1 MDILKTRE
9 QLRSCS
15 IYDLPLRVTFYA
27 RVSTEKDAQLNSLD
41 NQISFYSNMIKKN
54 PNWEYVEGYIDEGL
68 SAISTEKRENFH
80 RMVTDGENGEF
91 DMIITKEISRFARNT
106 LDSIR
111 FTREL
116 LHFGVAVFFQNDN
129 INTLDED
136 SELRLTI
143 MSSIAQDELRK
154 LSSRIKFGH
163 QQAIK
168 DHVVLGNSR
177 IFGYRKDNKRLVIDE
192 DEAKMVRELF
202 ALIKSDGSVVSD
214 SVDTDVNS
222 MPNHSDRPEFEQAIK
237 DGNGSSHRMSE
248 TLNKITYYYAEK
260 TADGSVIR
268 VAKTIDSIYGIF
280 LFVIPSI
287 LIIMI
292 GVFVVCT
299 ILAKRST
306 KKIIEPIKEMA
317 DNGNGSPYDELLPL
331 SQKIAS
337 QQRQIKRQMR
347 RLQFEKDKISTLIE
361 NMAEGFILIDVDKK
375 VLMSNYS
382 ASKLL
387 GADDDGVIDKTL
399 IAFSRNEVLNDCVD
413 KALSGESKN
422 GDTTVKGRALQIITN
437 PVYSNG
443 EKNGAICLIIDVSAK
458 KKAEKMRREFTA
470 NVTHELK
477 TPLTS
482 ISGYAEIIAS
492 GLVKPDDIPN
502 FANKIHKESGRLLSL
517 ISDIMELSQLD
528 EKFSDEEFAPVDLAG
543 VATEV
548 AEDLRSNAEKHGITI
563 TVDTKTAVIN
573 GNRNQIYELIYNLC
587 DNAIR
592 YNRENGSVKII
603 TGDDNE
609 HPFVKVADTGIG
621 IPEKHHKRVFER
633 FYRVD
638 KSRSKETG
646 GTGLGL
652 AIVKHITERH
662 GGEISLES
670 SEQGTTFTAMF

>member
-1 MDILKTRE
+1 MKLSKKLLKNFSVIAVVSILLTAVFSTAAFWFVFSDE
-9 QLRSCS
+9 QEAEVRQYTDKIISVYNS
-15 IYDLPLRVTFYA
+15 DSEIDLSKYYGIGDFRVT
-27 RVSTEKDAQLNSLD
+27 
-41 NQISFYSNMIKKN
+41 
-54 PNWEYVEGYIDEGL
+54 
-68 SAISTEKRENFH
+68 
-80 RMVTDGENGEF
+80 
-91 DMIITKEISRFARNT
+91 
-106 LDSIR
+106 
-111 FTREL
+111 
-116 LHFGVAVFFQNDN
+116 
-129 INTLDED
+129 
-136 SELRLTI
+136 
-143 MSSIAQDELRK
+143 
-154 LSSRIKFGH
+154 
-163 QQAIK
+163 
-168 DHVVLGNSR
+168 
-177 IFGYRKDNKRLVIDE
+177 
-192 DEAKMVRELF
+192 
-202 ALIKSDGSVVSD
+202 LIKSDGSVVSD

-387 GADDDGVIDKTL
+387 GADDDGVTDKTL

-543 VATEV
+543 VAAEV

-563 TVDTKTAVIN
+563 TVDTKTAVIS

-638 KSRSKETG
+638 KSRSKEQAARVLDLQLSSTLPKD
-646 GTGLGL
+646 T
-652 AIVKHITERH
+652 AERFLLKAVNREQH
-662 GGEISLES
+662 LPQCSDVNIFTILCRENKFQAVLCILYCAVPLFYCLNNTISRISHKKYSVL
-670 SEQGTTFTAMF
+670 TNFKDIH

>member
-1 MDILKTRE
+1 MSDIRRGNKVKLSKKLLKNFSVIAVVSILLTAVFSTATFWFVFSDE
-9 QLRSCS
+9 QEAEVRQYTDKIIGVYNSDS
-15 IYDLPLRVTFYA
+15 KIDLSKYYGIGDFRVT
-27 RVSTEKDAQLNSLD
+27 
-41 NQISFYSNMIKKN
+41 
-54 PNWEYVEGYIDEGL
+54 
-68 SAISTEKRENFH
+68 
-80 RMVTDGENGEF
+80 
-91 DMIITKEISRFARNT
+91 
-106 LDSIR
+106 
-111 FTREL
+111 
-116 LHFGVAVFFQNDN
+116 
-129 INTLDED
+129 
-136 SELRLTI
+136 
-143 MSSIAQDELRK
+143 
-154 LSSRIKFGH
+154 
-163 QQAIK
+163 
-168 DHVVLGNSR
+168 
-177 IFGYRKDNKRLVIDE
+177 
-192 DEAKMVRELF
+192 
-202 ALIKSDGSVVSD
+202 LIKSDGSVVSD

-248 TLNKITYYYAEK
+248 TLNKITYYYAGK

-387 GADDDGVIDKTL
+387 GADDDGVTDKTL

-492 GLVKPDDIPN
+492 GLVKSDDIPN

-543 VATEV
+543 VAAEV

-592 YNRENGSVKII
+592 YNRENGSVKIM

-670 SEQGTTFTAMF
+670 SEQGTTFTARF

>member
-1 MDILKTRE
+1 MKLSKKLLKNFSVIAVVSILLTAVFSTAAFWFVFSDE
-9 QLRSCS
+9 QESEVRQYTDKIIGVYNSDS
-15 IYDLPLRVTFYA
+15 EIDLSKYYGIGDFRVT
-27 RVSTEKDAQLNSLD
+27 
-41 NQISFYSNMIKKN
+41 
-54 PNWEYVEGYIDEGL
+54 
-68 SAISTEKRENFH
+68 
-80 RMVTDGENGEF
+80 
-91 DMIITKEISRFARNT
+91 
-106 LDSIR
+106 
-111 FTREL
+111 
-116 LHFGVAVFFQNDN
+116 
-129 INTLDED
+129 
-136 SELRLTI
+136 
-143 MSSIAQDELRK
+143 
-154 LSSRIKFGH
+154 
-163 QQAIK
+163 
-168 DHVVLGNSR
+168 
-177 IFGYRKDNKRLVIDE
+177 
-192 DEAKMVRELF
+192 
-202 ALIKSDGSVVSD
+202 LIKSDGSVVSD

-306 KKIIEPIKEMA
+306 KKIVEPIKEMA

-375 VLMSNYS
+375 V
-382 ASKLL
+382 LL

-543 VATEV
+543 VAAEV

>member
-1 MDILKTRE
+1 MKLSKKLLKNFSVIAVVSILLTAVFSTAAFWFVFSDE
-9 QLRSCS
+9 QEAEVRQYTDKIISVYNS
-15 IYDLPLRVTFYA
+15 NSEIDLSKYYGIGDFRVT
-27 RVSTEKDAQLNSLD
+27 
-41 NQISFYSNMIKKN
+41 
-54 PNWEYVEGYIDEGL
+54 
-68 SAISTEKRENFH
+68 
-80 RMVTDGENGEF
+80 
-91 DMIITKEISRFARNT
+91 
-106 LDSIR
+106 
-111 FTREL
+111 
-116 LHFGVAVFFQNDN
+116 
-129 INTLDED
+129 
-136 SELRLTI
+136 
-143 MSSIAQDELRK
+143 
-154 LSSRIKFGH
+154 
-163 QQAIK
+163 
-168 DHVVLGNSR
+168 
-177 IFGYRKDNKRLVIDE
+177 
-192 DEAKMVRELF
+192 
-202 ALIKSDGSVVSD
+202 LIKSDGSVVSD

-317 DNGNGSPYDELLPL
+317 DNGSPYDELLPL

-387 GADDDGVIDKTL
+387 GADDDGVTDKTL

-543 VATEV
+543 VAAEV

-670 SEQGTTFTAMF
+670 SEQGTTFTARF

>member
-1 MDILKTRE
+1 MSDIRRGNKVKLSKKLLKNFSVIAVVSILLTAAFSTAAFWFVFSDE
-9 QLRSCS
+9 QEAEVRQYTDKIIGVYNSDS
-15 IYDLPLRVTFYA
+15 EIDLSKYYGIGDFRVT
-27 RVSTEKDAQLNSLD
+27 
-41 NQISFYSNMIKKN
+41 
-54 PNWEYVEGYIDEGL
+54 
-68 SAISTEKRENFH
+68 
-80 RMVTDGENGEF
+80 
-91 DMIITKEISRFARNT
+91 
-106 LDSIR
+106 
-111 FTREL
+111 
-116 LHFGVAVFFQNDN
+116 
-129 INTLDED
+129 
-136 SELRLTI
+136 
-143 MSSIAQDELRK
+143 
-154 LSSRIKFGH
+154 
-163 QQAIK
+163 
-168 DHVVLGNSR
+168 
-177 IFGYRKDNKRLVIDE
+177 
-192 DEAKMVRELF
+192 
-202 ALIKSDGSVVSD
+202 LIKSDGSVVSD

-306 KKIIEPIKEMA
+306 KKIVEPIKEMA

-387 GADDDGVIDKTL
+387 GADDDGVTDKTL

-543 VATEV
+543 VAAEV

-670 SEQGTTFTAMF
+670 SEQGTTFTARF

>member
-1 MDILKTRE
+1 MSDIRRGNKVKLSKKLLKNFSVIAVVSILLTAVFSTAAFWFVFSDE
-9 QLRSCS
+9 QEAEVRQYTDKIISVYNS
-15 IYDLPLRVTFYA
+15 YSEIDLSKYYGIGDFRVT
-27 RVSTEKDAQLNSLD
+27 
-41 NQISFYSNMIKKN
+41 
-54 PNWEYVEGYIDEGL
+54 
-68 SAISTEKRENFH
+68 
-80 RMVTDGENGEF
+80 
-91 DMIITKEISRFARNT
+91 
-106 LDSIR
+106 
-111 FTREL
+111 
-116 LHFGVAVFFQNDN
+116 
-129 INTLDED
+129 
-136 SELRLTI
+136 
-143 MSSIAQDELRK
+143 
-154 LSSRIKFGH
+154 
-163 QQAIK
+163 
-168 DHVVLGNSR
+168 
-177 IFGYRKDNKRLVIDE
+177 
-192 DEAKMVRELF
+192 
-202 ALIKSDGSVVSD
+202 LIKSDGSVVSD

-222 MPNHSDRPEFEQAIK
+222 MPNHSDRPEFQQAIK

-306 KKIIEPIKEMA
+306 KKIVEPIKEMA

-387 GADDDGVIDKTL
+387 GADDDGVTDKTL

-543 VATEV
+543 VAAEV

-662 GGEISLES
+662 GGDISLES
-670 SEQGTTFTAMF
+670 SEQGTTFTARF

>member
-1 MDILKTRE
+1 MSDIRRGNKVKLSKKLLKNFSVIAVVSILLTAVFSTAAFWFVFSDE
-9 QLRSCS
+9 QEAEVRQYTDKIISVYNS
-15 IYDLPLRVTFYA
+15 YSEIDLSKYYGIGDFRVT
-27 RVSTEKDAQLNSLD
+27 
-41 NQISFYSNMIKKN
+41 
-54 PNWEYVEGYIDEGL
+54 
-68 SAISTEKRENFH
+68 
-80 RMVTDGENGEF
+80 
-91 DMIITKEISRFARNT
+91 
-106 LDSIR
+106 
-111 FTREL
+111 
-116 LHFGVAVFFQNDN
+116 
-129 INTLDED
+129 
-136 SELRLTI
+136 
-143 MSSIAQDELRK
+143 
-154 LSSRIKFGH
+154 
-163 QQAIK
+163 
-168 DHVVLGNSR
+168 
-177 IFGYRKDNKRLVIDE
+177 
-192 DEAKMVRELF
+192 
-202 ALIKSDGSVVSD
+202 LIKSDGSVVSD

-222 MPNHSDRPEFEQAIK
+222 MPNHSDRPEFQQAIK

-306 KKIIEPIKEMA
+306 KKIVEPIKEMA

-387 GADDDGVIDKTL
+387 GADDDGVTDKTL

-528 EKFSDEEFAPVDLAG
+528 EKFSDEEFVPVDLAG
-543 VATEV
+543 VAAEV

-662 GGEISLES
+662 GGEIFLES
-670 SEQGTTFTAMF
+670 SEQGTTFTARF